1 MARCRRLTPC
11 HDVSMSDA
19 SHPSATKVGPP
30 LWFHGLLW
38 VGFPLLGALAGW
50 LLALAFDW
58 LVDLSWV
65 PFQGPLKLVDELT
78 GAWTTPVLI
87 AIGAVAGIVVALVSY
102 GEIAFVTV
110 GPETVTITLDN
121 KASHI
126 ARADAAAVFVEGR
139 HLVVQDG
146 AGRRHVRAPISDLPA
161 DKLRGAFTAHGYTWA
176 GSDPFEA
183 EFARWV
189 PDAPALPAGANA
201 ILAARQK
208 ALDEGDKSDLDDF
221 RHELDK
227 VGVVVRDDGKRQF
240 WRSATPS

>member
-1 MARCRRLTPC
+1 M
-11 HDVSMSDA
+11 
-19 SHPSATKVGPP
+19 
-30 LWFHGLLW
+30 LW

-65 PFQGPLKLVDELT
+65 PFQGPLELLDELT

-87 AIGAVAGIVVALVSY
+87 AIAAVAGIVVALVSY
-102 GEIAFVTV
+102 SEIAFVTV
-110 GPETVTITLDN
+110 EPGTVTITLDN

-126 ARADAAAVFVEGR
+126 ARADAAAVFVEGD

-146 AGRRHVRAPISDLPA
+146 SGRQHARTPISDLPA
-161 DKLRGAFTAHGYTWA
+161 DKLRGAFTVHGYTWVA
-176 GSDPFEA
+176 SDPFEA
-183 EFARWV
+183 EFSRWV
-189 PDAPALPAGANA
+189 PDAPALPVGANA
-201 ILAARQK
+201 ILAARQN
-208 ALDEGDKSDLDDF
+208 ALEKKDKSDLDDF

-240 WRSATPS
+240 WRSIV